1 MVQRLILL
9 VVVSLTLTLAA
20 ATDAYAIGESCSSG
34 SIYTGGCGAGSG
46 SGVDVEVGSSQGGGG
61 GSGEES
67 GGGSGG
73 GDSGGGA
80 EGSGGGGAEVPCV
93 STNVELCSEMRRV
106 VPDPADAPTT
116 TPVVTTREIAHLVPG
131 SAGQGMEPNGW
142 MVVGLPT
149 NFYADAA
156 PSVVST
162 TLLGSPA
169 EVRFT
174 PVSFMWDHGD
184 GSSTT
189 SATGGAAWASL
200 GVAEF
205 SETATSHVYDRP
217 GDYTITLTI
226 QYSAEYRIGGGEWRP
241 LAGTVPSTAPPITAS
256 AKAAKTVLVADDCG
270 RRRISPGC

>member
-1 MVQRLILL
+1 M
-9 VVVSLTLTLAA
+9 
-20 ATDAYAIGESCSSG
+20 
-34 SIYTGGCGAGSG
+34 
-46 SGVDVEVGSSQGGGG
+46 
-61 GSGEES
+61 
-67 GGGSGG
+67 
-73 GDSGGGA
+73 
-80 EGSGGGGAEVPCV
+80 
-93 STNVELCSEMRRV
+93 
-106 VPDPADAPTT
+106 
-116 TPVVTTREIAHLVPG
+116 TTREIAHLVPG
-131 SAGQGMEPNGW
+131 TAGQGMEPNGW

-174 PVSFMWDHGD
+174 PVSFTWDHGD
-184 GSSTT
+184 GTSTT
-189 SATGGAAWASL
+189 SVTGGASWASL

-205 SETATSHVYDRP
+205 SETATSHVYERP

-226 QYSAEYRIGGGEWRP
+226 LYAAEYRIGGGEWRA

>member
-1 MVQRLILL
+1 MFGSAQ
-9 VVVSLTLTLAA
+9 AA
-20 ATDAYAIGESCSSG
+20 NAAECVAVDR
-34 SIYTGGCGAGSG
+34 YTGGCGAVSGGGVDVGLGSTDGGGSG
-46 SGVDVEVGSSQGGGG
+46 SGGGPGDGGGD
-61 GSGEES
+61 GSAE
-67 GGGSGG
+67 GGSGG
-73 GDSGGGA
+73 SD
-80 EGSGGGGAEVPCV
+80 GSGEGAVEEPCA
-93 STNVELCSEMRRV
+93 STNVVLCSEMRRIA
-106 VPDPADAPTT
+106 PDERTPRTT

-131 SAGQGMEPNGW
+131 AAGRGMEPNGW

-174 PVSFMWDHGD
+174 PVSFTWDHGD
-184 GSSTT
+184 GTSTT
-189 SATGGAAWASL
+189 SATGGARWASL

-205 SETATSHVYDRP
+205 SETATSHVYDQP

-226 QYSAEYRIGGGEWRP
+226 LYAAEYRIGGGEWRA

>member
-9 VVVSLTLTLAA
+9 VVVALTWTLAT
-20 ATDAYAIGESCSSG
+20 ATDAGAIGESCSSG
-34 SIYTGGCGAGSG
+34 SIYTGGCGEVSG
-46 SGVDVEVGSSQGGGG
+46 GGVDVEVGSSQGGGG

-67 GGGSGG
+67 SGSGG
-73 GDSGGGA
+73 RDSGGGS
-80 EGSGGGGAEVPCV
+80 EESGGGAIEEPCA
-93 STNVELCSEMRRV
+93 STNVTLCSEMRRLA
-106 VPDPADAPTT
+106 PDDPEVRTT

-131 SAGQGMEPNGW
+131 VAGQGMEPNGW

-162 TLLGSPA
+162 TLLGSAA

-174 PVSFMWDHGD
+174 PVSFTWDHGD
-184 GSSTT
+184 GASTT
-189 SATGGAAWASL
+189 SATGGATWASL
-200 GVAEF
+200 SVAEF
-205 SETATSHVYDRP
+205 SETETSHVYDQP

-226 QYSAEYRIGGGEWRP
+226 QYSAEYRIGGGEWRA
-241 LAGTVPSTAPPITAS
+241 LAGTVPSTSPPITAS

-270 RRRISPGC
+270 RRRVSPGC